1 MKVLHSTLY
10 MYLIPQ
16 SFVCLLIC
24 VIVLYCK
31 LSKDIIHYYEI
42 SCYLIEEG
50 MVSDI
55 IHNLSIDFVTCFV
68 VLFSVL
74 IMVHGE
80 FSGVLIMDNSK
91 LETKDNHR
99 EWAVIRCI
107 FCVIYEKRE

>member
-1 MKVLHSTLY
+1 

-31 LSKDIIHYYEI
+31 LSNDIIHYYEI

-55 IHNLSIDFVTCFV
+55 IHVCNLSIDFFQICNVFCCFV
-68 VLFSVL
+68 FC
-74 IMVHGE
+74 
-80 FSGVLIMDNSK
+80 FDSGAWRILRSFDNGRFK
-91 LETKDNHR
+91 
-99 EWAVIRCI
+99 IRNQ
-107 FCVIYEKRE
+107 R